1 VRGCRIWEATGIPA
15 CQTRGAGTNMRMGG
29 RSSQLFNQGKKRE
42 QMDIQPV
49 MAQLPRLL
57 GSLGWWHARAEFE
70 TRALKR
76 CMKHTKLQKK
86 KKRK

>member
-1 VRGCRIWEATGIPA
+1 MGSHRDPDMSDARGLG
-15 CQTRGAGTNMRMGG
+15 QTCEWGG
-29 RSSQLFNQGKKRE
+29 EVVSFSTKEKKRE

-70 TRALKR
+70 TWALEG
-76 CMKHTKLQKK
+76 CMKHMKLQKK
-86 KKRK
+86 KKKVKKM